1 MNSAVPLVAFFMLL
15 PGCVSRAPDHLY
27 VLEAQPAGA
36 RNSGTEFDRQVTLRV
51 TLPSL
56 VDRAQMVLT
65 TSSGVAVLEHERW
78 AAPLTDLVTTTLG
91 QDLERRRGDAV
102 VVLRNADPSRIP
114 LVAIA
119 VDVVQLT
126 VRLGEQ
132 ASLEARWRVTDAR
145 TDKVELGRE
154 VFVSPLRA
162 GTYADVATAVS
173 ACVALLA
180 DRLVQELPTG

>member
-1 MNSAVPLVAFFMLL
+1 MRCFLPLAPLIMLL
-15 PGCVSRAPDHLY
+15 QGCVSRPPDHLY
-27 VLEAQPAGA
+27 VLEAQPPGA
-36 RNSGTEFDRQVTLRV
+36 RDARTDFDRQVTLRV

-65 TSSGVAVLEHERW
+65 TSTGAAILEHERW

-91 QDLERRRGDAV
+91 QDLERRRSDVV
-102 VVLRNADPSRIP
+102 VVLRNADRSQVP

-119 VDVVQLT
+119 VDVVQLS

-145 TDKVELGRE
+145 TGNVVLGRE
-154 VFVSPLRA
+154 AFVSPLRA

-173 ACVALLA
+173 ACVGLLA